1 MCTSIARFI
10 RLCVTASLAAL
21 TALSSHAAPAFT
33 AVDIGYGIPLD
44 VNRNGLVLGTD
55 TYAGTQPWV
64 FDGSAKVML
73 PLPAGSTAANAARL
87 GDSGTVVGQVGNQA
101 AVWWPLAGGGYSVEL
116 LPFPPGATT
125 GRAVDVNGPGTVLVS
140 YGTPTR
146 LVTGYLVWSYRP
158 WLYRRGTGL
167 IDPAPASA
175 SFASEAMDFTD
186 SGRIL
191 LQSGE
196 VVEPDGSLTAAPP
209 FPPRPPGGPG
219 WIFFRAA
226 RINEAG
232 AFVGVATLS
241 SSNNAQ
247 VVRYAPGAG
256 WQVLGGLSLNVSAL
270 GIDAESNALM
280 MANWVC
286 PSAFGLSYNVPGSGT
301 YCLDDL
307 VLGGGW
313 SFTSLSA
320 RGALASSGTPG
331 SGAGALVALGYNTG
345 AGTWRL
351 ARLVPA
357 ASLPPPP
364 AVSLAAVSH
373 PGTWQQP
380 YDSIHLTWTSGG
392 SLAKGYV
399 IERKSPGSNSF
410 VEVARLGA
418 SYAQYDDTAITPLA
432 SYSYRMAVIGL
443 AGMGPYSNVASAT
456 APPPMDRTAPTV
468 TISAPTEG
476 ATVSGTVTVSATFA
490 DAVGVS
496 YASFSFAPTM
506 SSGLICTRAPSVVA
520 PTLTVSCRWD
530 TRNVAN
536 RSPTATVT
544 AYAQDAI
551 GNWVQQSV
559 NVNVSYRKGR

>member
-1 MCTSIARFI
+1 
-10 RLCVTASLAAL
+10 
-21 TALSSHAAPAFT
+21 
-33 AVDIGYGIPLD
+33 
-44 VNRNGLVLGTD
+44 
-55 TYAGTQPWV
+55 
-64 FDGSAKVML
+64 
-73 PLPAGSTAANAARL
+73 
-87 GDSGTVVGQVGNQA
+87 
-101 AVWWPLAGGGYSVEL
+101 
-116 LPFPPGATT
+116 
-125 GRAVDVNGPGTVLVS
+125 VS
-140 YGTPTR
+140 YGTSTT
-146 LVTGYLVWSYRP
+146 LVTGYVVWSYKP

-167 IDPAPASA
+167 LDPAPAST
-175 SFASEAMDFTD
+175 SFTSEAMDFTD

-196 VVEPDGSLTAAPP
+196 VLEADGSLTATPA

-219 WIFFRAA
+219 WTFFRAA

-232 AFVGVATLS
+232 AFVGVAILS
-241 SSNNAQ
+241 SSNSAQ
-247 VVRYAPGAG
+247 VVRYTPGAG

-270 GIDAESNALM
+270 GIDAESDALM
-280 MANWVC
+280 MVNWVC

-320 RGALASSGTPG
+320 RGALASGGLPG
-331 SGAGALVALGYNTG
+331 SGAGALVAIGYNT
-345 AGTWRL
+345 AAASWRL

-357 ASLPPPP
+357 GSLPPPP
-364 AVSLAAVSH
+364 AVSLAASSH

-392 SLAKGYV
+392 NLAKGYL
-399 IERKSPGSNSF
+399 IERKAPGSSAF
-410 VEVARLGA
+410 VELARLGA

-432 SYSYRMAVIGL
+432 TYSYRMAVIGL
-443 AGMGPYSNVASAT
+443 AGTGPYSNVASAS
-456 APPPMDRTAPTV
+456 APPPMDRTSPTV
-468 TISAPTEG
+468 TITAPAEG
-476 ATVSGTVTVSATFA
+476 ATVSGAVTVSATFA
-490 DAVGVS
+490 DDVGIS
-496 YASFSFAPTM
+496 YASLSFAPTM
-506 SSGLICTRAPSVVA
+506 GSGVICTRAPTAAA
-520 PTLTVSCRWD
+520 PTFTVSCRWD